1 MFIKSVNHN
10 IKDIFLGDGWDSWV
24 RLDLRTNQIVTS
36 NIPVPEK
43 LRTAIVTKTR
53 NFFKKH

>member
-10 IKDIFLGDGWDSWV
+10 LKDVFLGEGWDNWV
-24 RLDLRTNQIVTS
+24 RLDMRTNKIVGS

-43 LRTAIVTKTR
+43 LRSAVITKVR
-53 NFFKKH
+53 SFFKKH